1 MPAFT
6 TPNPIV
12 AVIEFT
18 AGDARITAS
27 DRDDT
32 VVEVYPSDQGDDA
45 DVRAAEQTR
54 VEYADGRLLVKGP
67 KQRTVLARPGSI
79 DVIVDLPNQS
89 QVQANGGIGAFH
101 GEGQLGD
108 CRIKTGAG
116 DVMLAQTGALDVN
129 TGAGSITVDRVT
141 GSADVTT
148 ATGQIRLGQ
157 VSGRASLKSS
167 NGEVRV
173 GAADGDLRVKSANGS
188 VEVDQARADV
198 EATTANGDLR
208 VRGLTKG
215 TATLK
220 TGTGAIEIGIGD
232 GTAARLDA
240 HTKFGKVRNQ
250 MQATDQPGPA
260 EQTVEVYA
268 RTNFGDITVRRS

>member
-6 TPNPIV
+6 TPDPIV

-32 VVEVYPSDQGDDA
+32 VVEVHPSDQGDHA

-79 DVIVDLPNQS
+79 DVTVNLPNQS
-89 QVQANGGIGAFH
+89 QLQANGGIGAFH

-108 CRIKTGAG
+108 CRVKTGAG
-116 DVMLAQTGALDVN
+116 DVTLARTGALDVS

-141 GSADVTT
+141 DSADVTT

-167 NGEVRV
+167 NGDVRV

-188 VEVDQARADV
+188 VEVDQARTDV

-208 VRGLTKG
+208 VGVLTRG

-220 TGTGAIEIGIGD
+220 TGTGSIEIGIGD

-268 RTNFGDITVRRS
+268 RTSFGDITVRRS